1 VLSLHAAGNTWL
13 EARRDIFL
21 RDLVQD
27 FIEAKL
33 YLDMLGHQL
42 QSTNALPYRLLDEWL
57 GSENKKGS
65 LWNLKD
71 QCHNLFRN
79 RSTNANLYEHLFDW
93 TIGSIFHEA
102 IKLKENSYQMETY
115 KPLLEQANCQLNAEL
130 ARIVRDYFEVIEDA
144 RKNLVEEIEQ
154 IDHLFSNAL
163 LHLIEILP
171 LYRDNILLVRY
182 LLENTKQLSE
192 KVFGKKAFNQILRVM
207 FPHGLVSAYLCVAEK
222 CIQSGWYRD
231 ATRYLKKALRLDAAN
246 TKALELLQKAEQELI

>member
-1 VLSLHAAGNTWL
+1 MKNVWL
-13 EARRDIFL
+13 ESRRDVFL

-33 YLDMLGHQL
+33 YVDILCEEHR
-42 QSTNALPYRLLDEWL
+42 TNATLPYSQLDAWIGTET
-57 GSENKKGS
+57 KKGA

-79 RSTNANLYEHLFDW
+79 SGTKSNLYEHLFDW

-102 IKLKENSYQMETY
+102 IKLKEDAYQLETY
-115 KPLLEQANCQLNAEL
+115 KPLLEQEIYQHNAVL
-130 ARIVRDYFEVIEDA
+130 ARTIRDYFEVIENA
-144 RKNLVEEIEQ
+144 RKNLAEEIER
-154 IDHLFSNAL
+154 INHLFSKAL

-171 LYRDNILLVRY
+171 LHRENILLMRF
-182 LLENTKQLSE
+182 LLDNTKQLSE
-192 KVFGKKAFNQILRVM
+192 KVFGTKAFNQIVRAL
-207 FPHGLVSAYLCVAEK
+207 FPEGLVSAYLCVAEK

-246 TKALELLQKAEQELI
+246 EKALQLLQKAEQEMQ